1 MTHKKEWDQFVR
13 SKDRFR
19 LHDLH
24 AKNKVE
30 YFNLWMDC
38 DKNWDSTVAAVK
50 RKQSQKNKAS
60 KGWTT
65 IQGKTLK
72 TQLTPEKFA
81 TLTASRVQK
90 GLYFDDED
98 FPGDED
104 EPLIRLILRFVFC
117 SWPFIL

>member
-38 DKNWDSTVAAVK
+38 DKDWDSTVAAVK

-117 SWPFIL
+117 S